1 MNRGSDDFD
10 TPTNPFRLPHWQTQV
25 PAAPAASTAPA
36 GPADRAAPTAPAALA
51 APTAPAAAPP
61 HTPPARARRP
71 WVLPT
76 AVGATAVLLIAGAT
90 GGYLVYGVRV
100 PAPALPAAATG
111 SAPPPD
117 PCAMVPDTEIERL
130 VPTATVVRDSGRI
143 DDGVFWSCD
152 WTNSR

>member
-36 GPADRAAPTAPAALA
+36 GPADRPAPTAPAALA
-51 APTAPAAAPP
+51 APTAPVAPAAPAAAPP
-61 HTPPARARRP
+61 PVPPARARRP

-90 GGYLVYGVRV
+90 GGYLV
-100 PAPALPAAATG
+100 
-111 SAPPPD
+111 
-117 PCAMVPDTEIERL
+117 
-130 VPTATVVRDSGRI
+130 
-143 DDGVFWSCD
+143 
-152 WTNSR
+152 